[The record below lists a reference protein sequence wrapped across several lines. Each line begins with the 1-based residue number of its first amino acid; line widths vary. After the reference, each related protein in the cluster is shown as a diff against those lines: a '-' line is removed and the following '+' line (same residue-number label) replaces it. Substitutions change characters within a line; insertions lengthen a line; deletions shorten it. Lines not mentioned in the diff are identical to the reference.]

1 MIIQRPGAARGH
13 VRTGWLDSRHTFSFG
28 QYYDAAWMGFGALR
42 VINEDRVAP
51 GAGFPAHGHAN
62 MEILSYVLAGALAHR
77 DDSGGSDEGGVL
89 VPGELQWM
97 GAGHGIR
104 HSEFNASDSEPVH
117 FLQVWIQ
124 PDRVNAEPAWA
135 SRAYPETDRRG
146 RWVALA
152 APEGADGGLPLRQDA
167 WLLGTLLEAGAGV
180 DRRLSAGRRYWL
192 HVARGDVDVDGHA
205 LAAGDALGFEHEDRT
220 LSVRGTGG
228 GAADVLLF
236 DLPG

>member
-1 MIIQRPGAARGH
+1 MIIERPGTARGH

-51 GAGFPAHGHAN
+51 GAGFPTHGHAN
-62 MEILSYVLAGALAHR
+62 MEILSYVLEGALAHR
-77 DDSGGSDEGGVL
+77 DDAGGGGEGGVL

-104 HSEFNASDSEPVH
+104 HSEFNASDSAPVH
-117 FLQVWIQ
+117 FLQIWIQ
-124 PDRVNAEPAWA
+124 PDRVNANPGWA
-135 SRAYPETDRRG
+135 CRAFPEADRLG

-152 APEGADGGLPLRQDA
+152 APEGAGGALPLRQDA
-167 WLLGTLLEAGAGV
+167 WLHGTLLQAEV
-180 DRRLSAGRRYWL
+180 DLERPLSPGRRYWL
-192 HVARGDVDVDGHA
+192 HVARGNVDVGGHA
-205 LAAGDALGFEHEDRT
+205 LAAGDALGFEREDRI
-220 LSVRGTGG
+220 LSVRGAGDG
-228 GAADVLLF
+228 VADVLLF